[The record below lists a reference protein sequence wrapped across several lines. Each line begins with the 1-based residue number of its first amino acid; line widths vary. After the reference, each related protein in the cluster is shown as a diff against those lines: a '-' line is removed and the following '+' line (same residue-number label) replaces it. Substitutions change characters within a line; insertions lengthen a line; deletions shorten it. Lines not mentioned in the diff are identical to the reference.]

1 MILWSPRAESVE
13 VQINAQFGK
22 MKNLRL
28 LLIRNVRCRN
38 GPLVCLP
45 DGLSLLDWHKYPFS
59 SWPSNFFPKNL
70 IVLNMPRSRLKEP
83 VIKQV

>member
-1 MILWSPRAESVE
+1 MILWSPKSELVE
-13 VQINAQFGK
+13 VQIKAQFCK

-45 DGLSLLDWHKYPFS
+45 DGLSLLDWRAYPFS
-59 SWPSNFFPKNL
+59 SWASNFFPKKL
-70 IVLNMPRSRLKEP
+70 IVLNMPHSQLKEP
-83 VIKQV
+83 VLKQV